1 VGYPDWRF
9 QPETNGYT
17 EGNSVGSR
25 PPSVVTEGDILP
37 HVSPAFHAIVDL
49 LRHHD
54 VLALSVLIFL
64 EEMGIPL
71 PLPGN
76 FLLMYLGMQASHSRL
91 NAGQVVVMMTLA
103 STLGSIVLYC
113 IAERVGRPAL
123 LRWGRYLGLEQK
135 RVARIETWL
144 ARYGSATIGIGRLV
158 PGLRTPT
165 SAVGGIFD
173 IPFRI
178 FIPFTA
184 LAGFLWT
191 AFWLVMGSI
200 LGRQLHLE
208 RFASGSHLVGTFIVA
223 GACLLVLP
231 AIGFFNAWRERR
243 RERASQ
249 EEAVASC
256 DASLDATGRPPDG
269 DASERGAPVEA
280 NSAPASRW
288 PAR

>member
-1 VGYPDWRF
+1 M
-9 QPETNGYT
+9 
-17 EGNSVGSR
+17 
-25 PPSVVTEGDILP
+25 P
-37 HVSPAFHAIVDL
+37 HVSPAMHAIFAL
-49 LRHHD
+49 MRQHD

-91 NAGQVVVMMTLA
+91 NTVQIVAAMTIA
-103 STLGSIVLYC
+103 STLGSITLYC
-113 IAERVGRPAL
+113 IAERVGRPAM

-144 ARYGSATIGIGRLV
+144 GRYGSVTIAIGRLL

-173 IPFRI
+173 IPLRV

-191 AFWLVMGSI
+191 VFWVVMGAF
-200 LGRQLHLE
+200 LGRQLHLA
-208 RFASGSHLVGTFIVA
+208 RYASGSHLIGTFIVA
-223 GACLLVLP
+223 GACL
-231 AIGFFNAWRERR
+231 
-243 RERASQ
+243 
-249 EEAVASC
+249 
-256 DASLDATGRPPDG
+256 
-269 DASERGAPVEA
+269 
-280 NSAPASRW
+280 
-288 PAR
+288 

>member
-1 VGYPDWRF
+1 M
-9 QPETNGYT
+9 
-17 EGNSVGSR
+17 
-25 PPSVVTEGDILP
+25 P
-37 HVSPAFHAIVDL
+37 HVSPAAHAIVGL
-49 LRHHD
+49 LRQHD

-76 FLLMYLGMQASHSRL
+76 FLLMYLGMQANHGRL
-91 NAGQVVVMMTLA
+91 NTIQIVAAMTIA
-103 STLGSIVLYC
+103 STLGSITLYC
-113 IAERVGRPAL
+113 IAERVGRPAM
-123 LRWGRYLGLEQK
+123 LRWGRYFGLEQK

-144 ARYGSATIGIGRLV
+144 GRYGSVTIAIGRLL

-173 IPFRI
+173 IPLRV

-191 AFWLVMGSI
+191 AFWLVMGAF
-200 LGRQLHLE
+200 LGRQLHLA
-208 RFASGSHLVGTFIVA
+208 RYASGSHLVGTFIIA

-231 AIGFFNAWRERR
+231 SIGFFNAWRERR
-243 RERASQ
+243 KEQALRRMI
-249 EEAVASC
+249 
-256 DASLDATGRPPDG
+256 DG
-269 DASERGAPVEA
+269 PSSGPLPE
-280 NSAPASRW
+280 APASPQGQESAGEGDRATIPSR